1 MLFKEPKLVYV
12 SDDTPGYTRLKKG
25 KKFVYCENCG
35 DIITDPVILNRLNE
49 IVIPPMWED
58 VWICPRADG
67 HLLVTGRD
75 GKRRKQYIY
84 HPLYVE
90 WQQTQKFLKMQD
102 FAEKLPLLRQVT
114 DAHLKNKKWDKNKVM
129 ALIVSV
135 LDETGIRIGNQY
147 YADRNSTYGLTTL
160 RRKHLDVEKKAL
172 TFEYKAKSNKYRK
185 VRVDNKQLVRLI
197 NKCAALPGYE
207 LFRYKEGGKY
217 HVVDSSDVNA
227 YIKSIAGE
235 AFSAKDFRTWHGTA
249 LAVELYPQARATVAE
264 NSRKKLEPTLVKM
277 VSKKLGNT
285 VSVCRQYYIHP
296 FVADAVKQKNI
307 PALSSVKKQEREI
320 FSNYLE
326 DAEIIA
332 YRLIRQ

>member
-1 MLFKEPKLVYV
+1 MLFKEPDLTYV
-12 SDDTPGYTRLKKG
+12 SDDGPGYTRRMKG
-25 KKFVYCENCG
+25 KKFVYCEPDG
-35 DIITDPVILNRLNE
+35 SIITDPIILNRLNE
-49 IVIPPMWED
+49 IVIPPMWQD
-58 VWICPRADG
+58 VWICPRENG

-90 WQQTQKFLKMQD
+90 WRQTRKFLKMQD
-102 FAEKLPLLRQVT
+102 FAEKLPVLRQVT
-114 DAHLKNKKWDKNKVM
+114 DAHLKNKKWDKNKVL

-160 RRKHLDVEKKAL
+160 RRKHLEVEKKHL

-185 VRVDNKQLVRLI
+185 VRVDNRQLVRLI
-197 NKCAALPGYE
+197 NECSDLPGYE

-217 HVVDSSDVNA
+217 HVVDSSDVNE

-235 AFSAKDFRTWHGTA
+235 AFSSKDFRTWNGTA
-249 LAVELYPQARATVAE
+249 LATELYPQAKSMTEE
-264 NSRKKLEPTLVKM
+264 NPRKSIEPTLVKM

-285 VSVCRQYYIHP
+285 VTVCRTYYIHP
-296 FVADAVKQKNI
+296 FVADAVKADKI
-307 PALSSVKKQEREI
+307 PPVTSVTESERKK

-326 DAEIIA
+326 DAEILT
-332 YRLIRQ
+332 YRLIHQ